1 MIFKIEFTNHH
12 DNHFEYTVGIT
23 AKDRVTIH
31 EKVKGTGE
39 SKQAWNVNNENFA
52 NGNGNVHGDEDTLAK
67 HGDLAKKKSE
77 IHPCQKECPTSN
89 MSRSHVIIDLNEVKV
104 ETSEDQDQDV
114 NEILPAEI
122 RANPSSDE
130 FSADLE
136 YFDKDQNA
144 QKSPCGV
151 LVDVHVFQM
160 RIIWGNFFLAIL
172 DFVPKL
178 SMFS

>member
-89 MSRSHVIIDLNEVKV
+89 MSRSHVIIDFNEVKV
-104 ETSEDQDQDV
+104 ETSEYQDQDV
-114 NEILPAEI
+114 NEILPAKI